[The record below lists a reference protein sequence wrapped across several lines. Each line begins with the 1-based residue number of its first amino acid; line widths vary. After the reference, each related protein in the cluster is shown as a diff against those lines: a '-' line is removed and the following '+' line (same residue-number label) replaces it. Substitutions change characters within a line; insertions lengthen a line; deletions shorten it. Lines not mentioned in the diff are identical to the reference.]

1 VVFSLVVAVCLFVV
15 SPPDLLKAQAG
26 CEEGSGLSGGI
37 DVDAACI
44 HSTSELLV
52 AALNWRLLPLGS
64 VR

>member
-1 VVFSLVVAVCLFVV
+1 LWRS
-15 SPPDLLKAQAG
+15 PDLLKAQAG

-44 HSTSELLV
+44 HSTSELLA
-52 AALNWRLLPLGS
+52 AALNWRFLPPGS